1 MTIRVAVA
9 GATGK
14 MGRLAIRLI
23 EEADDLELHAALH
36 SRSSLDEMLGADVAL
51 DVTHP
56 AASAGIVE
64 FATGAGIPIVVGTS
78 GWSGDRI
85 AEIAQFVRGHEDAG
99 AVLFIPNF
107 SVGSVLGS
115 AFAALAAPFFDS
127 IEIVEAHHAGKVD
140 SPSGTAVRTA
150 ELIAEARADAGP
162 VAAPHADQ
170 RARGQLVSGV
180 PVHSLRLAGL
190 LAEQRVI
197 LGGQG
202 ETLTISHSTVSPSAY
217 EQGILLALR
226 RAPETSGVV
235 VGLDAL
241 LGLGLPGTGL
251 PEAGLPETGLPGTGL
266 PGTGL
271 PGPAA

>member
-9 GATGK
+9 GSTGK
-14 MGRLAIRLI
+14 MGRLAIGLI
-23 EEADDLELHAALH
+23 EASDDLELHGALH
-36 SRSSLDEMLGADVAL
+36 SGSSLDEMLGADVAL

-56 AASAGIVE
+56 AVSAGIVE

-78 GWSGDRI
+78 GWSNDRI
-85 AEIAQFVRGHEDAG
+85 AEIAKFMRGHDDAG

-107 SVGSVLGS
+107 SVGSVLGT
-115 AFAALAAPFFDS
+115 AFATLAARFFDS

-150 ELIAEARADAGP
+150 ELIGAARGDAGP
-162 VAAPHADQ
+162 VSAPHADQ
-170 RARGQLVSGV
+170 RARGQLVSGI
-180 PVHSLRLAGL
+180 PLHSLRLSGV

-197 LGGQG
+197 LGGEG
-202 ETLTISHSTVSPSAY
+202 ETLTVSHSTISPSAY

-226 RAPETSGVV
+226 HAPEAKGVV

-241 LGLGLPGTGL
+241 LDLGLPGAT
-251 PEAGLPETGLPGTGL
+251 A
-266 PGTGL
+266 
-271 PGPAA
+271 

>member
-14 MGRLAIRLI
+14 MGRLATRLI
-23 EEADDLELHAALH
+23 EESDDLELHAALD

-56 AASAGIVE
+56 GASAGIVE

-78 GWSGDRI
+78 GWSSDRI
-85 AEIAQFVRGHEDAG
+85 GEITRFVRGHADAG

-107 SVGSVLGS
+107 SVASVLGT
-115 AFAALAAPFFDS
+115 AFATLAAHFFDS
-127 IEIVEAHHAGKVD
+127 IEIIEAHHASKVD

-150 ELIAEARADAGP
+150 ELIGAARADAGP
-162 VAAPHADQ
+162 PAAPHTDQ

-180 PVHSLRLAGL
+180 PVHSLRMSGL
-190 LAEQRVI
+190 LAEQRVVF
-197 LGGQG
+197 GGNG
-202 ETLTISHSTVSPSAY
+202 ETLTITHSTLSPSSY
-217 EQGILLALR
+217 EAGILLALR
-226 RAPETSGVV
+226 SAPNATGVV

-241 LGLGLPGTGL
+241 LDLGLP
-251 PEAGLPETGLPGTGL
+251 ER
-266 PGTGL
+266 
-271 PGPAA
+271 

>member
-1 MTIRVAVA
+1 VDRSGLARVKHVTIRVAVA

-14 MGRLAIRLI
+14 MGRLALRLI
-23 EEADDLELHAALH
+23 EEADDLELHAALD

-56 AASAGIVE
+56 GASAAIVE

-78 GWSGDRI
+78 GWSNERI
-85 AEIAQFVRGHEDAG
+85 AEIATFMRGHEDAG

-107 SVGSVLGS
+107 SVGSVLGT
-115 AFAALAAPFFDS
+115 AVAALASRFFDS
-127 IEIVEAHHAGKVD
+127 IEIVEAHHSGKVD

-150 ELIAEARADAGP
+150 ELIGDSRGTAGP

-170 RARGQLVSGV
+170 RARGQLVSGI
-180 PVHSLRLAGL
+180 PVHSLRVSGV

-197 LGGQG
+197 LGGDG
-202 ETLTISHSTVSPSAY
+202 ETLTISHSTVSASAY

-226 RAPETSGVV
+226 RAPEASGVV

-241 LGLGLPGTGL
+241 LDLGLPGTS
-251 PEAGLPETGLPGTGL
+251 T
-266 PGTGL
+266 
-271 PGPAA
+271 

>member
-1 MTIRVAVA
+1 VKHVTIRVAVA

-14 MGRLAIRLI
+14 MGRLAIGLI
-23 EEADDLELHAALH
+23 EASDDLELHAALDSH
-36 SRSSLDEMLGADVAL
+36 SELDEMLGADVAL

-78 GWSGDRI
+78 GWSNDRI
-85 AEIAQFVRGHEDAG
+85 AEIAQFVRGHDDAG

-107 SVGSVLGS
+107 SIGSVLGT
-115 AFAALAAPFFDS
+115 AFAALAARFFDS

-150 ELIAEARADAGP
+150 ELIGEARAAIGP
-162 VAAPHADQ
+162 VSAPHADQ

-180 PVHSLRLAGL
+180 PVHSLRLNGL
-190 LAEQRVI
+190 LAEQRVM
-197 LGGQG
+197 LGGDG
-202 ETLTISHSTVSPSAY
+202 ETLTIAHSTVSSSAY

-226 RAPETSGVV
+226 RAPSATGVI

-241 LGLGLPGTGL
+241 LDLGLSGAP
-251 PEAGLPETGLPGTGL
+251 
-266 PGTGL
+266 
-271 PGPAA
+271 

>member
-9 GATGK
+9 GSTGK
-14 MGRLAIRLI
+14 MGRLAIGLI
-23 EEADDLELHAALH
+23 EASDDLELHAALH

-56 AASAGIVE
+56 AVSAGIVE

-78 GWSGDRI
+78 GWSNDRI
-85 AEIAQFVRGHEDAG
+85 AEIAKFMRGHDDAG

-107 SVGSVLGS
+107 SIGSVLGS
-115 AFAALAAPFFDS
+115 AFATLAARFFDS

-150 ELIAEARADAGP
+150 ELIGAARGDAGP
-162 VAAPHADQ
+162 VSAPHADQ

-180 PVHSLRLAGL
+180 PVHSLRLSGV

-197 LGGQG
+197 LGGDG
-202 ETLTISHSTVSPSAY
+202 ETLTVSHSTISPSAY

-226 RAPETSGVV
+226 RAPEAKGVV

-241 LGLGLPGTGL
+241 LDLGLPGTT
-251 PEAGLPETGLPGTGL
+251 E
-266 PGTGL
+266 
-271 PGPAA
+271 

>member
-1 MTIRVAVA
+1 MRRSARRAVARVKHVTIRVAVA

-14 MGRLAIRLI
+14 MGRLAIELI
-23 EEADDLELHAALH
+23 EASDDFELHAALD

-78 GWSGDRI
+78 GWSSERI
-85 AEIAQFVRGHEDAG
+85 SEIAQFMRGHEDAG

-107 SVGSVLGS
+107 SIGSVLGT
-115 AFAALAAPFFDS
+115 AFATLAARYFDS

-150 ELIAEARADAGP
+150 ELIGDARATIGP
-162 VAAPHADQ
+162 VSAPHADQ
-170 RARGQLVSGV
+170 RARGQLVSGI
-180 PVHSLRLAGL
+180 PVHSLRLSGV
-190 LAEQRVI
+190 LAEQRVV
-197 LGGQG
+197 LGGDG
-202 ETLTISHSTVSPSAY
+202 ETLTIAHSTVSSSAY

-226 RAPETSGVV
+226 RAPAASGVV

-241 LGLGLPGTGL
+241 LDLGLPG
-251 PEAGLPETGLPGTGL
+251 AS
-266 PGTGL
+266 
-271 PGPAA
+271 

>member
-14 MGRLAIRLI
+14 MGRLAIELI
-23 EEADDLELHAALH
+23 EASDDLELHAALD

-78 GWSGDRI
+78 GWSSERI
-85 AEIAQFVRGHEDAG
+85 SEIAQFMRGHEDAG

-107 SVGSVLGS
+107 SIGSVLGT
-115 AFAALAAPFFDS
+115 AFATLAARYFDS

-150 ELIAEARADAGP
+150 ELIGDARAGSAP
-162 VAAPHADQ
+162 WRPRTPTSAPAASSSRASRCTACACRACSPSSAWCSA
-170 RARGQLVSGV
+170 ARG
-180 PVHSLRLAGL
+180 R
-190 LAEQRVI
+190 R
-197 LGGQG
+197 
-202 ETLTISHSTVSPSAY
+202 SPSRTPRC
-217 EQGILLALR
+217 R
-226 RAPETSGVV
+226 RRPTSRASCSPCAARPAASGVV

-241 LGLGLPGTGL
+241 LDLGLPG
-251 PEAGLPETGLPGTGL
+251 AS
-266 PGTGL
+266 
-271 PGPAA
+271 

>member
-14 MGRLAIRLI
+14 MGRLAIELI
-23 EEADDLELHAALH
+23 EASDDLALHAALD
-36 SRSSLDEMLGADVAL
+36 SSSSLDEMLGADVAL

-64 FATGAGIPIVVGTS
+64 FATGGGIPIVVGTS
-78 GWSGDRI
+78 GWSSDRV
-85 AEIAQFVRGHEDAG
+85 AEISRFVRGHDDAG

-107 SVGSVLGS
+107 SIGSVLGS
-115 AFAALAAPFFDS
+115 AFSALAARFFDS

-150 ELIAEARADAGP
+150 ELIGKARAAVGP

-180 PVHSLRLAGL
+180 PVHSLRLSGV
-190 LAEQRVI
+190 LAEQRVVF
-197 LGGQG
+197 GGEG
-202 ETLTISHSTVSPSAY
+202 ETLTISHSTVSSSAY

-226 RAPETSGVV
+226 RAPAASGVI

-241 LGLGLPGTGL
+241 LDLGLPDA
-251 PEAGLPETGLPGTGL
+251 P
-266 PGTGL
+266 
-271 PGPAA
+271 

>member
-9 GATGK
+9 GSTGK
-14 MGRLAIRLI
+14 MGRLAIGLI
-23 EEADDLELHAALH
+23 EASDDLELHAALH
-36 SRSSLDEMLGADVAL
+36 SRSNLDEMLGADVAL

-56 AASAGIVE
+56 AVSAGIVE

-78 GWSGDRI
+78 GWSNDRI
-85 AEIAQFVRGHEDAG
+85 AEIAKFMRGHDDAG

-107 SVGSVLGS
+107 SIGSVLGS
-115 AFAALAAPFFDS
+115 AFATLAARFFDS

-150 ELIAEARADAGP
+150 ELIGAARGDAGP
-162 VAAPHADQ
+162 VSAPHADQ

-180 PVHSLRLAGL
+180 PVHSLRLSGV

-197 LGGQG
+197 LGGDG
-202 ETLTISHSTVSPSAY
+202 ETLTVSHSTISPSAY

-226 RAPETSGVV
+226 RAPEAKGVV

-241 LGLGLPGTGL
+241 LDLGLPGTT
-251 PEAGLPETGLPGTGL
+251 E
-266 PGTGL
+266 
-271 PGPAA
+271 